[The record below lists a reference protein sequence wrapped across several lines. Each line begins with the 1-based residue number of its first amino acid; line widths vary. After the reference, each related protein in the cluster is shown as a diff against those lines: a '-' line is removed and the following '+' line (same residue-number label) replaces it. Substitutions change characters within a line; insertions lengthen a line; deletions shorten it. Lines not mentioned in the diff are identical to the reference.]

1 MVKYITYMDKKSSN
15 SNLRKANKAKNDEF
29 YTQLVDIE
37 KELKNYKEQFKGKIV
52 YCNCDDPFESNFFK
66 YFASNFKALGLKRL
80 IATSYK
86 PSPVANTQLALFG
99 DDKTLEPVKGRP
111 KMNANKFIINEVG
124 DLDGDGAFDIS
135 DIAEQLKVNKN
146 NEWSPMDGDGDFRS
160 PESVELLKQAD
171 IVVSNPPFSLFRE
184 YTAQLMEYNKK
195 FLLIGNTNAITYKD
209 IFKLIK
215 ENKIRTGYT
224 NFNVGMFFE
233 VPKEWEKYHH
243 IDESGKKIARVSTS
257 CWFTNLDVEKHKQ
270 DIVLYKKYNP
280 VEYPNYENY
289 KAIDISK
296 VQEIP
301 MDYKKE
307 MGVPITFVDKYN
319 PDQFEVIALG
329 IVGSIDFTKNR
340 KMEILKDGKS
350 TGKFTVNAKG
360 TLYRKYNPERDTY
373 PAFRDVETNELYSSI
388 YARIIIKNK
397 KPQK

>member
-243 IDESGKKIARVSTS
+243 IDERGKKIARVSTS

-360 TLYRKYNPERDTY
+360 TLYRKFNPERDTY